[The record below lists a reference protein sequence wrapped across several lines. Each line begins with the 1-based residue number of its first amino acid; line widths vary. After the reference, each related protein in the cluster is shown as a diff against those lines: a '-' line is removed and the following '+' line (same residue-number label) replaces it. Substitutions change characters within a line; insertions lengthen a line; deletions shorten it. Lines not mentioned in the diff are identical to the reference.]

1 MGRPVERGPRSCSLV
16 QGLNLLISTADHVT
30 IVSGRKMVGEWSV
43 NVQQPA
49 APPQLLPEL
58 PDGSYPT
65 RLDDRGRLR
74 LPQTFSRYFESLVE
88 RRLFVTSLDAVSV
101 RIYPMAVWRQ
111 MRQFLAEHH
120 EDPEAAD
127 LLFLANHYG
136 ANTEPDP
143 QGRILIHEELR
154 RALSLENQ
162 QLMLVPWIWR
172 VDLMTKDVYEAR
184 RAAAQQ
190 DLPAKLARMTA
201 KGLR

>member
-1 MGRPVERGPRSCSLV
+1 
-16 QGLNLLISTADHVT
+16 
-30 IVSGRKMVGEWSV
+30 MVGEWSV
-43 NVQQPA
+43 NVQQFA

-58 PDGSYPT
+58 PDGSYRT

-74 LPQTFSRYFESLVE
+74 LPQTFSRYFDSLVE
-88 RRLFVTSLDAVSV
+88 KKLFVTSLDAVTV
-101 RIYPMAVWRQ
+101 RIYPIAVWRQ

-120 EDPEAAD
+120 EDPVAAD

-143 QGRILIHEELR
+143 QGRILIHEDLR
-154 RALSLENQ
+154 RALSLENR

-172 VDLMTKDVYEAR
+172 VDVMPEDVYEAR

-190 DLPAKLARMTA
+190 DLTAKLARMTA